1 MTGLSNFKRVQNI
14 IRERATNNKILTI
27 ISLTFASILLFTS
40 YMYPNINYSIKIKI
54 IDYSSHIINS
64 IYTPINTFNK
74 SIANIHNIYNTYNIN
89 NEIIKENKSLKIIS
103 NKMQLLYAENQE
115 LKKLLNLP
123 NEISY
128 KFVTTKIISKSN
140 ASFIRS
146 VILMSGKKDNISI
159 KSPVV
164 DNNNLL
170 GYISELGNNSSRV
183 IALTD
188 INTKIPAFVPNKNIK
203 IIVSGNNSNFL
214 EISNY
219 LDLSSLKSGDKVFSS
234 GDGNMYPSG
243 LFIGTIKIKLDG
255 KIIVEPF
262 SNLNDLN
269 YVQVIDWKPESR
281 GIDIIIDSIYYE

>member
-14 IRERATNNKILTI
+14 IRERATNNKILTL
-27 ISLTFASILLFTS
+27 ISLTFAFILLFTS

-219 LDLSSLKSGDKVFSS
+219 IDISSLKSGDKVYSS
-234 GDGNMYPSG
+234 GEGNMYPSG
-243 LFIGTIKIKLDG
+243 LFIGTIKIKLEG
-255 KIIVEPF
+255 KIIIEPF

>member
-219 LDLSSLKSGDKVFSS
+219 IDISSLKSGDKVFSS

>member
-14 IRERATNNKILTI
+14 IRERATNNKVLTI
-27 ISLTFASILLFTS
+27 ISLIFAGILLFTS

-54 IDYSSHIINS
+54 IDYSSNIINS
-64 IYTPINTFNK
+64 IYTPINTINK
-74 SIANIHNIYNTYNIN
+74 SISNFHNIFNTYNIN

-103 NKMQLLYAENQE
+103 NKMQILYNENQE
-115 LKKLLNLP
+115 LKKLLNLS
-123 NEISY
+123 NEINY
-128 KFVTTKIISKSN
+128 KYVTAKIIAKSN
-140 ASFIRS
+140 SSFIRS
-146 VILMSGKKDNISI
+146 AILMSGKKDNISI

-164 DNNNLL
+164 NNNNLL

-203 IIVSGNNSNFL
+203 IIVSGNNSKFL
-214 EISNY
+214 KISNY
-219 LDLSSLKSGDKVFSS
+219 IDISLLKSGDKVFSS

-243 LFIGTIKIKLDG
+243 LFIGTIRIKLDG
-255 KIIVEPF
+255 KIIIEPF

>member
-1 MTGLSNFKRVQNI
+1 MTGLSNFKRVRTI
-14 IRERATNNKILTI
+14 IREKASNNKILTI
-27 ISLTFASILLFTS
+27 ISLIFASILLFTS

-54 IDYSSHIINS
+54 IDYSSNIINS

-188 INTKIPAFVPNKNIK
+188 INTKSPAFVPNKNIK

-219 LDLSSLKSGDKVFSS
+219 LDISSLKSGDKVFSS

-255 KIIVEPF
+255 KIIIEPF

>member
-14 IRERATNNKILTI
+14 IRERATSNKILTI

-54 IDYSSHIINS
+54 IDYSSNIINS

-140 ASFIRS
+140 TSFIRS

-219 LDLSSLKSGDKVFSS
+219 LDISSLKSGDKVFSS

>member
-40 YMYPNINYSIKIKI
+40 YMYPNSNYSIKIKI

-219 LDLSSLKSGDKVFSS
+219 LDISSLKSGDKVFSS

-269 YVQVIDWKPESR
+269 YVQVINWNPKNR
-281 GIDIIIDSIYYE
+281 GIDISADPIFYE

>member
-14 IRERATNNKILTI
+14 IRERATSNKIVTI

-219 LDLSSLKSGDKVFSS
+219 LDISSLKSGDKVFSS

>member
-14 IRERATNNKILTI
+14 IRERATSNKILTI

-159 KSPVV
+159 NSPVV

-219 LDLSSLKSGDKVFSS
+219 LDISSLKSGDKVFSS

-243 LFIGTIKIKLDG
+243 LFIGTIKIKLEG
-255 KIIVEPF
+255 KIIIEPF

>member
-219 LDLSSLKSGDKVFSS
+219 LDISSLKSGDKVFSS

>member
-14 IRERATNNKILTI
+14 IRERTTNNKILTI

-219 LDLSSLKSGDKVFSS
+219 LDISSLKSGDKVFSS

>member
-128 KFVTTKIISKSN
+128 KFITTKIISKSN

-219 LDLSSLKSGDKVFSS
+219 LDISSLKSGDKVFSS

>member
-14 IRERATNNKILTI
+14 IRERATSNKILTI

-128 KFVTTKIISKSN
+128 KFVTNKIISKSN

-146 VILMSGKKDNISI
+146 AILMSGKKDNISI

-219 LDLSSLKSGDKVFSS
+219 LDISSLKSGDKVFSS
-234 GDGNMYPSG
+234 GEGNMYPSG

>member
-14 IRERATNNKILTI
+14 IRERTTNNKILTI

-146 VILMSGKKDNISI
+146 AILMSGKKDNISI

-164 DNNNLL
+164 NNNNLL

-183 IALTD
+183 RALTD

-219 LDLSSLKSGDKVFSS
+219 LDISSLKSGDKVFSS

>member
-14 IRERATNNKILTI
+14 IRERATNNKILTL

-159 KSPVV
+159 NSPVV

-219 LDLSSLKSGDKVFSS
+219 LDISSLKSGDKVFSS

>member
-14 IRERATNNKILTI
+14 IRERATSNKILTI

-54 IDYSSHIINS
+54 IDYSSNIINS

-219 LDLSSLKSGDKVFSS
+219 LDISSLKSGDKVFSS

>member
-14 IRERATNNKILTI
+14 IRERATSNKIVTI

-54 IDYSSHIINS
+54 IDYSSNIINS

-219 LDLSSLKSGDKVFSS
+219 LDISSLKSGDKVFSS

>member
-128 KFVTTKIISKSN
+128 KFITTKIISKSN

-159 KSPVV
+159 NSPVV

-219 LDLSSLKSGDKVFSS
+219 LDISSLKSGDKVFSS

>member
-54 IDYSSHIINS
+54 IDYSSNIINS

-219 LDLSSLKSGDKVFSS
+219 LDISSLKSGDKVFSS

>member
-14 IRERATNNKILTI
+14 IRERATSNKILTI

-159 KSPVV
+159 NSPVV

-219 LDLSSLKSGDKVFSS
+219 LDISSLKSGDKVFSS

>member
-14 IRERATNNKILTI
+14 IRERATNNKILTL
-27 ISLTFASILLFTS
+27 ISLTFAFILLFTS

-219 LDLSSLKSGDKVFSS
+219 LDISSLKSGDKVFSS

>member
-14 IRERATNNKILTI
+14 IRERATSNKILTI

-128 KFVTTKIISKSN
+128 KFITTKIISKSN

-159 KSPVV
+159 NSPVV

-219 LDLSSLKSGDKVFSS
+219 LDISSLKSGDKVFSS

>member
-14 IRERATNNKILTI
+14 IRERATSNKILTI

-54 IDYSSHIINS
+54 IDYSSNIINS

-74 SIANIHNIYNTYNIN
+74 SIANFHNIYNTYNIN

-219 LDLSSLKSGDKVFSS
+219 LDISSLKSGDKVFSS

-243 LFIGTIKIKLDG
+243 LFVGIVKIKFDGTI
-255 KIIVEPF
+255 IVVPF

-269 YVQVIDWKPESR
+269 YVQVLDWKSESR
-281 GIDIIIDSIYYE
+281 GIDISIDPIFYE

>member
-14 IRERATNNKILTI
+14 IRERATSNKILTI

-146 VILMSGKKDNISI
+146 AILMSGKKDNISI
-159 KSPVV
+159 NSPVV

-188 INTKIPAFVPNKNIK
+188 INTKVPAFVPNKNIK

-219 LDLSSLKSGDKVFSS
+219 LDISSLKSGDKVYSS
-234 GDGNMYPSG
+234 GEGNMYPSG

>member
-14 IRERATNNKILTI
+14 IRERATSNKILTI

-219 LDLSSLKSGDKVFSS
+219 IDISSLKSGDKVFTS
-234 GDGNMYPSG
+234 GEGNMYPSG